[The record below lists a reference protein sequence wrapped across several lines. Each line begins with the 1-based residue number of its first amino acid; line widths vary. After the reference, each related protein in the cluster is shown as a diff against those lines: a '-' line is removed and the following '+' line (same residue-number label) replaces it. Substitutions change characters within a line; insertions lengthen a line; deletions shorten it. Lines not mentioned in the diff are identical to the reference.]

1 MQSHFIRTRT
11 FLQGDEILLVSED
24 YINHLRPSGRE
35 MFVAAVGGS
44 CAGSAPV
51 WLFMIWSLGVTIL
64 APLTLIALA
73 LVSLREFRRLRRE
86 RLSFLRSAE
95 AKQIK

>member
-1 MQSHFIRTRT
+1 MQPHFIRTGT

-35 MFVAAVGGS
+35 MFVGVVGGS
-44 CAGSAPV
+44 CAGSTLV
-51 WLFMIWSLGVTIL
+51 WLFMTWSLGVTIL
-64 APLTLIALA
+64 APSVLIALA
-73 LVSLREFRRLRRE
+73 LVSLYEFRRLRRE
-86 RLSFLRSAE
+86 RLNFLRSAK